1 MNMRQLIKTYNNKKY
16 NNDKKKEKKNGN
28 LSQYFN
34 GVAWDFE
41 GVRTARKL
49 GAPRAV
55 WGGGGVF
62 EI

>member
-1 MNMRQLIKTYNNKKY
+1 MNMRKLIKTYNNNK
-16 NNDKKKEKKNGN
+16 KKKEKKNVN

-41 GVRTARKL
+41 GVGTARKF
-49 GAPRAV
+49 GSSEGC
-55 WGGGGVF
+55 WGVGGGVF